1 MTVNIVESNRYPFL
15 SCVSVKEWDDLK
27 LCHKEHVVKG
37 CEVKG
42 DSPLINKGEG
52 LRFGPA
58 PHRGYRSD
66 PNRNT

>member
-27 LCHKEHVVKG
+27 LCHKEHMVKG

-42 DSPLINKGEG
+42 VIPL
-52 LRFGPA
+52 
-58 PHRGYRSD
+58 
-66 PNRNT
+66 